1 MNDKADYS
9 NDLVSFDIPIAGVRH
24 ALWDNVAKEW
34 SARKTQLEERIAAG
48 QYVKLQH
55 EPTNSLD
62 PWAIQAFY
70 DYDGSGNWQPV
81 GRVGTDHVCRVRALF
96 GGKKTLTATLIRWE
110 ELNGH
115 PDIPVGTIWAQVQ
128 APRNLVEPNR
138 EMETIGK
145 FCSPLS
151 ELLLP
156 HLPVRQEEKNLVALC
171 DDILKETDVVRL
183 LDLARR
189 YLHQM
194 DTSFASDDR
203 YYYLAIVH
211 HLQSFTNEQLDEVTA
226 AILHNRHNY
235 DAKSKPLDI
244 YRRQMEHVREAIQSA
259 HGMAEQFCRM
269 YDTDRKREE
278 LMDKL
283 KEPLWHEFSR
293 AFPIDCVEEEKRF
306 ANRLFYGRYNRTDL
320 YAIYCHIALI
330 EYLQGEAPQPRGD
343 GDGVTNCDAIP
354 DDCKEA
360 VRKVI
365 VPTFTLEGGVVLNS
379 AQQIEK
385 ASKQIDLTS
394 NVEVAMLMSVC
405 IEVKAVIPA
414 ATCTDFV
421 RALIGMRVVAFTD
434 AKAISRMAGGM
445 TKKLNGSTRNGKI
458 NPPLPHNH
466 RQWPSD
472 IRPIGDR
479 LFETMRSQT

>member
-48 QYVKLQH
+48 QYVKLQP

-330 EYLQGEAPQPRGD
+330 EYLHA
-343 GDGVTNCDAIP
+343 
-354 DDCKEA
+354 A
-360 VRKVI
+360 VAED
-365 VPTFTLEGGVVLNS
+365 PMN
-379 AQQIEK
+379 
-385 ASKQIDLTS
+385 
-394 NVEVAMLMSVC
+394 EVAQELMPFFYGDVDNVRTFLQSIRGTKGPAITAMVNQW
-405 IEVKAVIPA
+405 VKE
-414 ATCTDFV
+414 
-421 RALIGMRVVAFTD
+421 
-434 AKAISRMAGGM
+434 KKISDVSCKR
-445 TKKLNGSTRNGKI
+445 
-458 NPPLPHNH
+458 PLWQVLSKH
-466 RQWPSD
+466 RLYTAS
-472 IRPIGDR
+472 
-479 LFETMRSQT
+479 ETNWDSQVK